1 MEVKIHDVEQITLHN
16 VWKLKNGV
24 YTMDIVIWHTDS
36 HGTQRRRT
44 NINLFAETPEALELP
59 EMAEFEDMS

>member
-1 MEVKIHDVEQITLHN
+1 MEVKIHDVEQITLNN

-24 YTMDIVIWHTDS
+24 YTMDIIVWHTDRA
-36 HGTQRRRT
+36 GQRRT
-44 NINLFAETPEALELP
+44 VFNLFSESPEGLELP

>member
-1 MEVKIHDVEQITLHN
+1 MEVKIHDVEQITLNN

-24 YTMDIVIWHTDS
+24 YTMDIIVWHKDRA
-36 HGTQRRRT
+36 GQRRT
-44 NINLFAETPEALELP
+44 VLNLFAESPEALELP